1 MGIIERSQKPQEA
14 INRIIG
20 ENSIRVSCFY
30 CEGTG
35 EDYDEPI
42 LDCEHCSGT
51 GYRLI
56 YSTENIES

>member
-1 MGIIERSQKPQEA
+1 MSNILETASTVQ
-14 INRIIG
+14 
-20 ENSIRVSCFY
+20 NSIRVSCFY

-56 YSTENIES
+56 YSTENIEG